1 MSSVLRLLFCGALV
15 ACACAV
21 LAQDTGP
28 VHPAP
33 YVPSPPATADEM
45 LRLGAVSATDIV
57 YDLGSGDGRV
67 VIAAAKKFGARGV
80 GIELD
85 ARLVALGRS
94 NAERAG
100 VGDRVRFAQQ
110 DLFQTELGEATVIML
125 YLSPNLNLR
134 LRPALLRLRPGTRI
148 VSHASDLGDWKPD
161 RKSAIRKD
169 VRLWFVPAVVS
180 GRWRGRIAARA
191 FAVEFVPRYQEISA
205 RWLGAASAFVRSKRD
220 AWRHADPGL
229 GAATRI
235 RPSRFRHRRRG
246 GYRRRGEP
254 LLRGHREGNVDRGHG
269 YARGRQRPAR
279 RSMASREKIGTY
291 PIF

>member
-85 ARLVALGRS
+85 ARLVALSRS

-191 FAVEFVPRYQEISA
+191 FEVEFVQRYQEISA
-205 RWLGAASAFVRSKRD
+205 SATLGGTPVQVWEPRLESDRLAFVIVDAVDTDDEASLYFEGTVKGTSIEGTVTRGVGSARRVE
-220 AWRHADPGL
+220 AWRA
-229 GAATRI
+229 
-235 RPSRFRHRRRG
+235 
-246 GYRRRGEP
+246 
-254 LLRGHREGNVDRGHG
+254 
-269 YARGRQRPAR
+269 
-279 RSMASREKIGTY
+279 EKK
-291 PIF
+291 